1 MCVCVCVHM
10 ACVCVWLSQRSTL
23 CVILKMY
30 PPCFFL
36 FSNSYLICVCVCLYV
51 CVCYKVP
58 SFWIESAMGITCS
71 VGNYLSSSPWC
82 QTLFV
87 PTLPFGVIFC
97 VHWTTAL
104 AGHTNVNS
112 LTLTDIHR
120 PLSWWKYQL
129 LFTFKVLCIQ
139 SLFLPESCT
148 QNHLFSPHGH
158 CSVMLI
164 LLTYQGNTFSAL
176 LHDG

>member
-1 MCVCVCVHM
+1 
-10 ACVCVWLSQRSTL
+10 
-23 CVILKMY
+23 
-30 PPCFFL
+30 
-36 FSNSYLICVCVCLYV
+36 
-51 CVCYKVP
+51 
-58 SFWIESAMGITCS
+58 
-71 VGNYLSSSPWC
+71 
-82 QTLFV
+82 
-87 PTLPFGVIFC
+87 
-97 VHWTTAL
+97 
-104 AGHTNVNS
+104 
-112 LTLTDIHR
+112 
-120 PLSWWKYQL
+120 L